1 VSTLL
6 QDFKY
11 GFRVLIKSPGFTAVA
26 VIVLA
31 LGIGANSAIFSVVNA
46 VLLRALP
53 FPNSDRLVRIW
64 HTPPAKS
71 FPGVSTFAVSAA
83 NYLDW
88 RSQNNVFEQ
97 MAIISFRSFNLTGTD
112 RSEAVQAAAVSSD
125 FFSTLQTQ
133 PMLGRPFTPEEDQP
147 GHNHVVILSHGY
159 WKSHFGANPN
169 IIGQTMSLD
178 GQGYTVAGVMDPKFS
193 LPFFAEMWTPMGWTD
208 TERAVRGEHHYLVVA
223 RLKPGIDINQ
233 AQAQMNTISS
243 RLEQQ
248 YPADDKGWGAV
259 VRPLREDIVSDV
271 RPALL
276 VLLGAVAFV
285 LLISCAN
292 VANLVLAKTLG
303 RRKELAIRTALG
315 ASRVR
320 ILQQILAETILIS
333 VTGGALGL
341 ILAHFGVK
349 FIVSYLADK
358 LPRSAEIGLDGSVL
372 GFTLIVSVLTGM
384 VAGLVPA
391 LRSSHANVNDALKQ
405 GLGRT
410 DEASA
415 GSRTRTGLVISEVAL
430 SLMLL
435 VGAGLMVRS
444 LWLLQGV
451 DPGFDLHGSI
461 KMTIPV
467 SGPGY
472 NSLDRLVNVF
482 QQILPRVRAVPG
494 VQSAG
499 LIDDLPLS
507 GGGSHQPVAIEG
519 QPVVPMA
526 DQPEVNV
533 RSISSGYFESMHIP
547 LLQGRDL
554 TDADTKDRQYVI
566 LVSKAMAAHF
576 WPGENPIGKHLTM
589 TFYPD
594 KPREI
599 VGVVGEVRQD
609 GLDVAT
615 HSETL
620 YVPVAQLSGPTD
632 TDRHSLTLSLVV
644 RTKAQPASLITS
656 VTDAIHQVD
665 RGQPVLEISTM
676 EDVASQSLSPQRL
689 NMLLLVSFAT
699 LALTLAAV
707 GIYSVLSYG
716 VRRRVREIGIRMALG
731 AQVSDVLKMI
741 VLEGMRP
748 TLIGVVIGLAG
759 ALALGR
765 VLSNL
770 IYGVRTSDPI
780 TFVAVSM
787 LLGMVALF
795 ASLIPA
801 LRASRVE
808 PMKSLREE

>member
-1 VSTLL
+1 MATLL
-6 QDFKY
+6 QDFRY
-11 GFRVLIKSPGFTAVA
+11 GFRVLIKNPAFSGVA
-26 VIVLA
+26 IVVLA
-31 LGIGANSAIFSVVNA
+31 LGIGANTAIFSVVNS
-46 VLLRALP
+46 VLLRPLP
-53 FPNSDRLVRIW
+53 FANSDRLVRIW

-71 FPGVSTFAVSAA
+71 FPGMTTFAVSAA

-88 RSQNNVFEQ
+88 RAQNNVFEQ
-97 MAIISFRSFNLTGTD
+97 MSIMSFRSFNLTGAD
-112 RSEAVQAAAVSSD
+112 RAEAVQAAAVTSD
-125 FFSTLQTQ
+125 FFSVLQSK
-133 PMLGRPFTPEEDQP
+133 PMIGRPFVAEEDQP

-169 IIGQTMSLD
+169 IVGQSITMD
-178 GQGYTVAGVMDPKFS
+178 GEGYTVAGVMQPKFS
-193 LPFFAEMWTPMGWTD
+193 LPFWAEMWTPMGFTD
-208 TERAVRGEHHYLVVA
+208 KERAVRGEHHYLVIG
-223 RLKPGIDINQ
+223 RLKPGIDIKQ
-233 AQAQMNTISS
+233 AQAEMNTISS

-259 VRPLREDIVSDV
+259 VLPLREDLVSDI

-320 ILQQILAETILIS
+320 VLQQLVAETVLLS
-333 VTGGALGL
+333 VAGGALGL

-372 GFTLIVSVLTGM
+372 VFTLIISVLTGL

-410 DEASA
+410 DEASS
-415 GSRTRTGLVISEVAL
+415 GSRTRAGLVISEVAL
-430 SLMLL
+430 SLVLL
-435 VGAGLMVRS
+435 IGAGLMVRS
-444 LWLLQGV
+444 LLLLRSV
-451 DPGFDLHGSI
+451 DPGFDTHGSI
-461 KMTIPV
+461 KMTIPA

-472 NSLDRLVNVF
+472 NGINQLVAFF
-482 QQILPRVRAVPG
+482 QQVLLRVRAVPG
-494 VQSAG
+494 VESAG

-507 GGGSHQPVAIEG
+507 GGGSHQPVQVEG

-533 RSISSGYFESMHIP
+533 RSISSGYFDSMHIP

-554 TDADTKDRQYVI
+554 SDSDTDDRQYVI
-566 LVSKAMAAHF
+566 LISKAMANQF

-589 TFYPD
+589 TFFPN
-594 KPREI
+594 KPREV
-599 VGVVGEVRQD
+599 VGVVGDVRQD
-609 GLDVAT
+609 GLDVVAP
-615 HSETL
+615 SSTL
-620 YVPVAQLSGPTD
+620 YVPVTQLSGAPVA
-632 TDRHSLTLSLVV
+632 DRHSLTMSLVV
-644 RTKAQPASLITS
+644 RTKTQPRSLVS
-656 VTDAIHQVD
+656 AVTDAIHQLD

-676 EDVASQSLSPQRL
+676 EDVVSESLSPQRL
-689 NMLLLVSFAT
+689 NMLLLAAFAG

-716 VRRRVREIGIRMALG
+716 VRRRIREIGIRMALG
-731 AQVSDVLKMI
+731 AQVGDILKLI
-741 VLEGMRP
+741 VFEGMRP
-748 TLIGVVIGLAG
+748 TLIGLGIGVVG
-759 ALALGR
+759 ALVLGR
-765 VLSNL
+765 VLSKL
-770 IYGVRTSDPI
+770 IYGVHSTDPT
-780 TFVAVSM
+780 TFVAVSV
-787 LLGMVALF
+787 LLATVALF

-801 LRASRVE
+801 FRASKVE